1 MAADLPPDSPLALRL
16 NGLRLPPPVAEG
28 GWPFGAGEAVFA
40 VGLGAA
46 ALLLLVLAAAAWRAR
61 RRRFYAGLVRSAV
74 QAPEPGQRLAGL
86 AALLRRVAL
95 TRADAAGGQRLSGE
109 EWLAWLDQRTG
120 SHFFREGPGR
130 VFGDGLYR
138 PAAEVD
144 WAALGRELPRLLAG
158 LQGGRRG
165 LPS

>member
-1 MAADLPPDSPLALRL
+1 MAPDVPPDAPLALRL
-16 NGLRLPPPVAEG
+16 NGLRLPPPAAEG
-28 GWPFGAGEAVFA
+28 GWPFGAGQAVSA
-40 VGLGAA
+40 LALGAS

-61 RRRFYAGLVRSAV
+61 RRRYYAGLVRRAV
-74 QAPEPGQRLAGL
+74 QAPEPGQKLAGL

-95 TRADAAGGQRLSGE
+95 TRPDAAGGQRLSGE
-109 EWLAWLDQRTG
+109 DWLAWLDQRTG
-120 SHFFREGPGR
+120 SRFFREGPGR

-138 PAAEVD
+138 PATEAD